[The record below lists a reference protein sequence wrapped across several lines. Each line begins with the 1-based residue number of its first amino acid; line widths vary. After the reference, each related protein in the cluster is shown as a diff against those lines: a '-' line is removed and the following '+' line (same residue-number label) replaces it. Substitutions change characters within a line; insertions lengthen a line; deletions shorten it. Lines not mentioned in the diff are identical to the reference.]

1 MMDTIEID
9 DLAHD
14 FYKAVS
20 FRNSEPPQAD
30 ALTILFYGDGILI
43 NNSFRMPIGFTAASF
58 ISALESEIAEE
69 TISQFVM
76 HEIHSKTEVFGKL
89 AHRISIY
96 EYNMGAATASR
107 LPRGVNYM
115 QFIQAE
121 DYWRILSVA
130 WCDENENHVI
140 PEEYLR

>member
-1 MMDTIEID
+1 MSTLEID
-9 DLAHD
+9 YLVRD

-20 FRNSEPPQAD
+20 FSNSRPPEID
-30 ALTILFYGDGILI
+30 SLKMLFYNDGILV

-69 TISQFVM
+69 TMSQFMM
-76 HEIHSKTEVFGKL
+76 HEIHSKTDIFSKV

-96 EYNMGAATASR
+96 EYNMGELTAGK

-115 QFIQAE
+115 QFIEAE
-121 DYWRILSVA
+121 GNWRIVSTA
-130 WCDENENHVI
+130 WCDENEDHLI
-140 PEEYLR
+140 PDDYLR